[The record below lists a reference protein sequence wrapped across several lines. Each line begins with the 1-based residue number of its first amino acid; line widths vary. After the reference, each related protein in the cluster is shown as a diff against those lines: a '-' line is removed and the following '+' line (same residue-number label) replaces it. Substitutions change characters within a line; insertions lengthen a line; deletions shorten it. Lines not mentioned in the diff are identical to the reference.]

1 MSTLLQNLDNELSK
15 NQLKIVKQPI
25 YVHNFLQCLILSDI
39 TSRFPI
45 AIIFVTDN
53 ISDKMSYVI
62 FKYVLSLHKIS
73 YIWVKFLLFTSISKY
88 K

>member
-1 MSTLLQNLDNELSK
+1 
-15 NQLKIVKQPI
+15 
-25 YVHNFLQCLILSDI
+25 VHNFLQCLILSGI

-53 ISDKMSYVI
+53 ISDKMSCVI

-73 YIWVKFLLFTSISKY
+73 YIWLKLLTTDQHNIKIQIIQITEIAFDQNVI
-88 K
+88 